1 MNSPGNNFQCN
12 LIVKTQKPLDIT
24 ENGLLAANLGK
35 SEPLK
40 QFCGVSHVL
49 KLKRNKELPQ
59 I

>member
-1 MNSPGNNFQCN
+1 MNSPGNNFQYN
-12 LIVKTQKPLDIT
+12 LFVKTQKPLDIT
-24 ENGLLAANLGK
+24 ENDLLAADLRK

-40 QFCGVSHVL
+40 QLCGVNRVL